1 MSSKPTISQKNAVE
15 AGQFRI
21 GSLQQELPFSA
32 VSIPRL
38 VSRYSTLRPEAI
50 AVRSGSEVL
59 TYAELEQ
66 RANRLA
72 RFLVSEGVTAD
83 TPVGLY
89 FKRSLGFV
97 IAALAV
103 LKAGGAHVPLD
114 SSNPVDRILF
124 MVRDS
129 QIPIVLTGSR
139 ANLQLASSS
148 DSFRVHLIEDP
159 ASSEDAEKDFCAEIS
174 PNDLAYIIYTSGST
188 GQPKGVE
195 ITHRGL
201 ANLVRWHQDAFSV
214 TSADRASQV
223 ANLGFDATVWET
235 WPYLAAG
242 ASLNLADELTCKDAV
257 ALRDWLLAN
266 DITIS
271 FVPTPI
277 AERMLLLEWP
287 SSTTLRA
294 LLTGGDKLH
303 HCPQPGLPFSVYNNY
318 GPTESTVVATSGLVA
333 PTADRFVEPSIGRP
347 IDNTQIHIFDENRSP
362 VPPGS
367 VGEIYI
373 GGAGVARGYRNRPD
387 LTAARFLPDHSGE
400 IQGARLYRTG
410 DLGCYLP
417 NGEVAFRG
425 RADDQIKLRG
435 YRIEPNEIV
444 VTLNRHP
451 SVDASAVT
459 LCDGA
464 LGAQQLVAYVVITN
478 GSRPTGTE
486 LRELLRE
493 HLPEYMIPSSFVTV
507 DKLPVTANGK
517 IDRKA
522 LSCATADTLLP
533 EAFVPPASPTQE
545 KLLAIVTSLLRAR
558 DISTNDNFF
567 LIGGHSLLG
576 AQLIAKVKETFG
588 VELSLLKLFENGTV
602 VEMASEIERLRA
614 QEGKGSESHGASNT
628 AL

>member
-1 MSSKPTISQKNAVE
+1 M
-15 AGQFRI
+15 
-21 GSLQQELPFSA
+21 
-32 VSIPRL
+32 
-38 VSRYSTLRPEAI
+38 
-50 AVRSGSEVL
+50 
-59 TYAELEQ
+59 
-66 RANRLA
+66 
-72 RFLVSEGVTAD
+72 
-83 TPVGLY
+83 
-89 FKRSLGFV
+89 
-97 IAALAV
+97 
-103 LKAGGAHVPLD
+103 
-114 SSNPVDRILF
+114 
-124 MVRDS
+124 
-129 QIPIVLTGSR
+129 
-139 ANLQLASSS
+139 
-148 DSFRVHLIEDP
+148 
-159 ASSEDAEKDFCAEIS
+159 
-174 PNDLAYIIYTSGST
+174 
-188 GQPKGVE
+188 
-195 ITHRGL
+195 
-201 ANLVRWHQDAFSV
+201 

-242 ASLNLADELTCKDAV
+242 ASLNLADDLTCKDAV

-287 SSTTLRA
+287 STTTLRA

-333 PTADRFVEPSIGRP
+333 PTTDRFVEPSIGQP
-347 IDNTQIHIFDENRSP
+347 IDNTQIHIFDENRNP
-362 VPPGS
+362 VPPGI

-387 LTAARFLPDHSGE
+387 LTAGRFLPDHSGE
-400 IQGARLYRTG
+400 IEGARLYRTG

-417 NGEVAFRG
+417 NGEIAFRG

-451 SVDASAVT
+451 SVDASAVI

-464 LGAQQLVAYVVITN
+464 LGTQQLVAYVVITN
-478 GSRPTGTE
+478 GSRATGTE

-493 HLPEYMIPSSFVTV
+493 RLPEYMIPSSFVTV

-533 EAFVPPASPTQE
+533 EAFVAPASPTQE

-602 VEMASEIERLRA
+602 VEMAAEIERLRA
-614 QEGKGSESHGASNT
+614 QEGKGSESYGASNT

>member
-1 MSSKPTISQKNAVE
+1 MT
-15 AGQFRI
+15 
-21 GSLQQELPFSA
+21 
-32 VSIPRL
+32 
-38 VSRYSTLRPEAI
+38 T
-50 AVRSGSEVL
+50 
-59 TYAELEQ
+59 
-66 RANRLA
+66 
-72 RFLVSEGVTAD
+72 D

-89 FKRSLGFV
+89 FKRSLDFV
-97 IAALAV
+97 ITTLAV
-103 LKAGGAHVPLD
+103 LKAGGAYVPLD
-114 SSNPVDRILF
+114 SSNPIDRILF

-129 QIPIVLTGSR
+129 QIPIVLTGAR

-148 DSFRVHLIEDP
+148 DLFRVHLIEDS
-159 ASSEDAEKDFCAEIS
+159 AINEHADEDFCAEIS
-174 PNDLAYIIYTSGST
+174 PNDLAYITYTSGST

-287 SSTTLRA
+287 STTTLRA

-333 PTADRFVEPSIGRP
+333 PTTDRFVEPSIGQP
-347 IDNTQIHIFDENRSP
+347 IDNTQIHIFDENRNP
-362 VPPGS
+362 VPPGI

-387 LTAARFLPDHSGE
+387 LTAGRFLPDHSGE
-400 IQGARLYRTG
+400 IEGARLYRTG

-417 NGEVAFRG
+417 NGEIAFRG

-451 SVDASAVT
+451 SVDASAVI

-464 LGAQQLVAYVVITN
+464 LGTQQLVAYVVITN

-486 LRELLRE
+486 LREFLRE
-493 HLPEYMIPSSFVTV
+493 QLPEYMIPSSFVTV

-533 EAFVPPASPTQE
+533 EAFVAPANPTQE

-602 VEMASEIERLRA
+602 VEMAAEIERLRA
-614 QEGKGSESHGASNT
+614 QEGKGSESYGASNT

>member
-1 MSSKPTISQKNAVE
+1 MFSNATVPSNYPQPS
-15 AGQFRI
+15 ARPGVTTLPR
-21 GSLQQELPFSA
+21 ELPFSS

-72 RFLVSEGVTAD
+72 RFLVSEGVTTD

-103 LKAGGAHVPLD
+103 LKAGGAYVPLD
-114 SSNPVDRILF
+114 SSNPIDRILF

-159 ASSEDAEKDFCAEIS
+159 AISEDADEDFCAEIS

-242 ASLNLADELTCKDAV
+242 ASLNLADDLTCKDAV
-257 ALRDWLLAN
+257 ALRDWLLLN

-271 FVPTPI
+271 FRSDSHRGANAVAGM
-277 AERMLLLEWP
+277 AEQHY
-287 SSTTLRA
+287 SSR
-294 LLTGGDKLH
+294 
-303 HCPQPGLPFSVYNNY
+303 
-318 GPTESTVVATSGLVA
+318 
-333 PTADRFVEPSIGRP
+333 TADRRRQAASLP
-347 IDNTQIHIFDENRSP
+347 
-362 VPPGS
+362 
-367 VGEIYI
+367 
-373 GGAGVARGYRNRPD
+373 
-387 LTAARFLPDHSGE
+387 AAR
-400 IQGARLYRTG
+400 
-410 DLGCYLP
+410 
-417 NGEVAFRG
+417 
-425 RADDQIKLRG
+425 
-435 YRIEPNEIV
+435 
-444 VTLNRHP
+444 
-451 SVDASAVT
+451 SAV
-459 LCDGA
+459 LR
-464 LGAQQLVAYVVITN
+464 LQQLWANRVYGRRDFGSCGAHYRSLRRALHRAAY
-478 GSRPTGTE
+478 R
-486 LRELLRE
+486 
-493 HLPEYMIPSSFVTV
+493 
-507 DKLPVTANGK
+507 
-517 IDRKA
+517 
-522 LSCATADTLLP
+522 
-533 EAFVPPASPTQE
+533 
-545 KLLAIVTSLLRAR
+545 
-558 DISTNDNFF
+558 
-567 LIGGHSLLG
+567 
-576 AQLIAKVKETFG
+576 
-588 VELSLLKLFENGTV
+588 
-602 VEMASEIERLRA
+602 
-614 QEGKGSESHGASNT
+614 
-628 AL
+628 

>member
-1 MSSKPTISQKNAVE
+1 MFSNATVPSNYPQP
-15 AGQFRI
+15 AARTGATTLPR
-21 GSLQQELPFSA
+21 ELPFSW

-50 AVRSGSEVL
+50 AVRSASGVL

-72 RFLVSEGVTAD
+72 RFLVSEGVTTD

-103 LKAGGAHVPLD
+103 LKAGGAYVPLD
-114 SSNPVDRILF
+114 SSNPIDRILF

-139 ANLQLASSS
+139 ANLQLAGSS

-159 ASSEDAEKDFCAEIS
+159 AISEDAEEDFCAEIS
-174 PNDLAYIIYTSGST
+174 PNDLAYVIYTSGST

-201 ANLVRWHQDAFSV
+201 ANLIRWHQDAFSV

-242 ASLNLADELTCKDAV
+242 ASLNLADDLTCKDAV

-333 PTADRFVEPSIGRP
+333 PTTDRFVEPSIGRP
-347 IDNTQIHIFDENRSP
+347 IDNTQIHIFDENRNP
-362 VPPGS
+362 VPPGI

-387 LTAARFLPDHSGE
+387 LTAARFLPDAGE
-400 IQGARLYRTG
+400 IPGARLYRTG

-417 NGEVAFRG
+417 NGEIAFRG

-478 GSRPTGTE
+478 GSRVTGTE

-493 HLPEYMIPSSFVTV
+493 HLPDYMIPSSFVTV

-533 EAFVPPASPTQE
+533 EAFVPPANLTQE

-614 QEGKGSESHGASNT
+614 QEGKGSESYGASNT

>member
-1 MSSKPTISQKNAVE
+1 MFSKATVPQNYPVSAEQLGVTAVT
-15 AGQFRI
+15 R
-21 GSLQQELPFSA
+21 ELPFSS

-38 VSRYSTLRPEAI
+38 VARYSALRPEAI
-50 AVRSGSEVL
+50 ALRSGSEVL
-59 TYAELEQ
+59 PYADLDQ
-66 RANRLA
+66 RANQLA
-72 RFLVSEGVTAD
+72 RFLVSEGVTTD
-83 TPVGLY
+83 VPVGLY
-89 FKRSLGFV
+89 FKRSFGFV

-103 LKAGGAHVPLD
+103 LKAGGAYVPLD
-114 SSNPVDRILF
+114 STNPVDRILF

-129 QIPIVLTGSR
+129 QIPIVLTGSS
-139 ANLQLASSS
+139 ANLQLPSSS
-148 DSFRVHLIEDP
+148 DSFRVHLIDDT
-159 ASSEDAEKDFCAEIS
+159 AVSEGVGEDFCAEIS
-174 PNDLAYIIYTSGST
+174 PNDLAYVIYTSGST

-242 ASLNLADELTCKDAV
+242 ASLNLADDLTCKDPL
-257 ALRDWLLAN
+257 ALRDWLLVN
-266 DITIS
+266 NITIS

-287 SSTTLRA
+287 SSTALRA

-333 PTADRFVEPSIGRP
+333 PTTDRSIEPSIGRP
-347 IDNTQIHIFDENRSP
+347 IDNTQVYILDESRNP
-362 VPPGS
+362 VPPGT

-373 GGAGVARGYRNRPD
+373 GGAGVARGYRNRPELD
-387 LTAARFLPDHSGE
+387 STRFLPDYTAE

-417 NGEVAFRG
+417 TGEIAFRG
-425 RADDQIKLRG
+425 RVDDQIKLRG

-451 SVDASAVT
+451 SVQATAVT

-464 LGAQQLVAYVVITN
+464 VGVQQLVAYVVIAN
-478 GSRPTGTE
+478 GSRLTGTE
-486 LRELLRE
+486 LREFLRK
-493 HLPEYMIPSSFVTV
+493 HLPEYMIPSSFVAV

-522 LSCATADTLLP
+522 LSCASRTTLLP
-533 EAFVPPASPTQE
+533 EAFVAPASATQE
-545 KLLAIVTSLLRAR
+545 KLLAIVTLLLRAR
-558 DISTNDNFF
+558 DISINDNFF

-602 VEMASEIERLRA
+602 VEMAAEIERLRA
-614 QEGKGSESHGASNT
+614 QEGNGGDSHAASNT
-628 AL
+628 SL